1 MTLKELPLWLHTVL
15 CIGGLALGV
24 ALHLKWHPLRRHLS
38 DGFDFLRTHRLPLW
52 IIGAG
57 ILAHELVAPDE
68 YSGANGLI
76 HGDYNDLLQD
86 FTMLGK
92 HAASRVIILFH
103 HAFPPWPLSL
113 LLPVWTVL
121 LAVELM
127 RFPYRYQAGRVRA
140 EQGMALILLCVASI
154 AWAGVGLFRFG
165 NPWQG
170 PGEVVWHTVH
180 AFFVSLAAGAFQ
192 VWLARFL
199 IRWAIP
205 ASGDDEA
212 EDTRTAMQECL
223 ARWRNILWLGAFNA
237 VWLGLWSWQ
246 ETVNAWVPWIL
257 LIEMLFVFG
266 ALPLAVAVG
275 TGSFLEAGSQAMRA
289 IWRSCIPLAGFVA
302 TAVVLFGLA
311 EYSVAA
317 IGSLAVAPTWTQ
329 PARIVATV
337 LTLSVLQS
345 WLLPSAMLLLYR
357 TGFQGTNPAE
367 PHTSP

>member
-52 IIGAG
+52 IMAAG
-57 ILAHELVAPDE
+57 TLAHELLAADE
-68 YSGANGLI
+68 TSRAIGWLQGGYHS
-76 HGDYNDLLQD
+76 LLEE
-86 FTMLGK
+86 FMMFGK
-92 HAASRVIILFH
+92 LAVGRVIILLH
-103 HAFPPWPLSL
+103 HAFPPWPISL
-113 LLPVWTVL
+113 VLPVWTVL

-127 RFPYRYQAGRVRA
+127 RFPYRYQASRLRP
-140 EQGMALILLCVASI
+140 EQGMVLILLCVASI

-199 IRWAIP
+199 IRWASP
-205 ASGDDEA
+205 VAADEE

-246 ETVNAWVPWIL
+246 ETANAWLPWIL

-266 ALPLAVAVG
+266 ALPMAVAVS

-289 IWRSCIPLAGFVA
+289 IGRSCVPLAGLIA
-302 TAVVLFGLA
+302 TAVVMFGLA

-317 IGSLAVAPTWTQ
+317 IGSLAVAPNWTN
-329 PARIVATV
+329 PARIMATV
-337 LTLSVLQS
+337 LIIPVLQS

-357 TGFQGTNPAE
+357 TGFQSTNPAE
-367 PHTSP
+367 PHSSP